1 MKSIAIDPYS
11 ANFVR
16 ENGRMRYTKTPL
28 EFMAQVVR
36 HELSLF
42 LGEWF
47 LDPGKGLPYRPATA
61 RKSEHRTIL
70 ETALRSKLISIKA
83 VKKVIYFM
91 PQYDKRERLYQVSF
105 AVETDAGVVESS
117 WKSTIPME
125 SEKENA

>member
-1 MKSIAIDPYS
+1 M
-11 ANFVR
+11 
-16 ENGRMRYTKTPL
+16 
-28 EFMAQVVR
+28 VR